1 MQDYPLTDLNKNM
14 LQKVHDFCEYLTDWD
29 TKRKYYIKEL
39 LPDYIYPY
47 PKAWEKLPKEAKD
60 IFLEIQ
66 DQATGKELNHL
77 LDIIVGVKEN
87 YEEIKKQKEQKERE
101 QKELVKQNI
110 DSTFMAIDNGD
121 IEEACTIF
129 NSNHSDIQY
138 FNPIY
143 FSKIS
148 SKIKIAQFLKYRRIE
163 KLVHFTNIE
172 NLASILKI
180 GLLPRK
186 TLEEQNINFV
196 YSDESR
202 IEGRKDCICL
212 SVEYPNNKMLFKKYN
227 TIGEYVVLIL
237 NAKPILLNDDKKYY
251 LFINAASV
259 PNSLKSDKL
268 TAPIYFEN
276 MFQKQVGWGKPD
288 RDEKL
293 PSFVPTCE
301 QAEILLQG
309 SVDINDIQEVHF
321 RNEKDYNDFINSC
334 KDKELIET
342 FLPKFKIN
350 KYYFGKREDVEWE
363 QR

>member
-1 MQDYPLTDLNKNM
+1 MKIFEENR
-14 LQKVHDFCEYLTDWD
+14 F
-29 TKRKYYIKEL
+29 YICTFFPEL
-39 LPDYIYPY
+39 L
-47 PKAWEKLPKEAKD
+47 
-60 IFLEIQ
+60 
-66 DQATGKELNHL
+66 H
-77 LDIIVGVKEN
+77 
-87 YEEIKKQKEQKERE
+87 
-101 QKELVKQNI
+101 
-110 DSTFMAIDNGD
+110 
-121 IEEACTIF
+121 
-129 NSNHSDIQY
+129 
-138 FNPIY
+138 
-143 FSKIS
+143 
-148 SKIKIAQFLKYRRIE
+148 KIAIAKSLRTRKVQ

-202 IEGRKDCICL
+202 LEGRKDCICL

-227 TIGEYVVLIL
+227 TIGEYVVLVL

-268 TAPIYFEN
+268 TASIYFEN
-276 MFQKQVGWGKPD
+276 MFQKQVGKNKLD

-293 PSFVPTCE
+293 PSFAPTCE

-309 SVDINDIQEVHF
+309 KVDINDIQEVHF

>member
-1 MQDYPLTDLNKNM
+1 MQGYPLYELSEKM
-14 LQKVHDFCEYLTDWD
+14 LRKVHDFCEYLTDWD
-29 TKRKYYIKEL
+29 TKREYYINEL

-47 PKAWEKLPKEAKD
+47 PEALKKLPKEAK
-60 IFLEIQ
+60 EIYDAIYNQ
-66 DQATGKELNHL
+66 SKGKETVHL

-101 QKELVKQNI
+101 QKELIKQNI
-110 DSTFMAIDNGD
+110 DSILTAINSGDLELAMNIFEENRFYICTFFP
-121 IEEACTIF
+121 ELL
-129 NSNHSDIQY
+129 H
-138 FNPIY
+138 
-143 FSKIS
+143 
-148 SKIKIAQFLKYRRIE
+148 KIAIAKSLRTRKVQ

-180 GLLPRK
+180 GLLPRM

-227 TIGEYVVLIL
+227 TIGEYVVLVL

>member
-14 LQKVHDFCEYLTDWD
+14 LQKVHEFCEYLTDWD
-29 TKRKYYIKEL
+29 TKREYYINEL

-47 PKAWEKLPKEAKD
+47 PEALKKLPKEAK
-60 IFLEIQ
+60 EIYDAIYNQ
-66 DQATGKELNHL
+66 SKGKETVHL

-110 DSTFMAIDNGD
+110 DSILTAINSGDLELAMNIFEENRFYICTFFP
-121 IEEACTIF
+121 ELL
-129 NSNHSDIQY
+129 H
-138 FNPIY
+138 
-143 FSKIS
+143 
-148 SKIKIAQFLKYRRIE
+148 KIAIAKSLRTRKVQ

-227 TIGEYVVLIL
+227 TIGEYVVLVL

-276 MFQKQVGWGKPD
+276 MFQKQVGKNKLD

>member
-1 MQDYPLTDLNKNM
+1 MQGYPLYELSEKM
-14 LQKVHDFCEYLTDWD
+14 LRKVHEFCEYLTDWD
-29 TKRKYYIKEL
+29 TKREYYINEL

-47 PKAWEKLPKEAKD
+47 PEALKKLPKEAK
-60 IFLEIQ
+60 EIYDAIYNQ
-66 DQATGKELNHL
+66 SKGKETVHL

-101 QKELVKQNI
+101 QKELIKQNI
-110 DSTFMAIDNGD
+110 DSILTAINSGDLELAMNIFEENRFYICTFFP
-121 IEEACTIF
+121 ELL
-129 NSNHSDIQY
+129 H
-138 FNPIY
+138 
-143 FSKIS
+143 
-148 SKIKIAQFLKYRRIE
+148 KIAIAKSLRTRKVQ

-196 YSDESR
+196 YSDKSR

-227 TIGEYVVLIL
+227 TIGEYVVLVL

-276 MFQKQVGWGKPD
+276 MFQKQVGKNKLD

-309 SVDINDIQEVHF
+309 NVDINNIQEVHF

>member
-1 MQDYPLTDLNKNM
+1 MQGYPLYELSEKM
-14 LQKVHDFCEYLTDWD
+14 LRKVHEFCEYLTDWD
-29 TKRKYYIKEL
+29 TKREYYINEL

-47 PKAWEKLPKEAKD
+47 PEALKKLPKEAK
-60 IFLEIQ
+60 EIYDAIYNQ
-66 DQATGKELNHL
+66 SKGKETVHL

-110 DSTFMAIDNGD
+110 DSILTAINSGDLELAMNIFEENRFYIYTFFP
-121 IEEACTIF
+121 ELL
-129 NSNHSDIQY
+129 H
-138 FNPIY
+138 
-143 FSKIS
+143 
-148 SKIKIAQFLKYRRIE
+148 KIAIAKSLRTRKVQ

-227 TIGEYVVLIL
+227 TIGEYVVLVL

-276 MFQKQVGWGKPD
+276 MFQKQVGKNKLD

-309 SVDINDIQEVHF
+309 NVDINNIQEVHF

>member
-14 LQKVHDFCEYLTDWD
+14 LQKVHEFCEYLTDWD
-29 TKRKYYIKEL
+29 TKREYYINEL

-47 PKAWEKLPKEAKD
+47 PEALKKLPKEAK
-60 IFLEIQ
+60 EIYDAIYNQ
-66 DQATGKELNHL
+66 SKGKETVHL

-110 DSTFMAIDNGD
+110 DSILTAINSGDLELAMNIFEENRFYICTFFP
-121 IEEACTIF
+121 ELL
-129 NSNHSDIQY
+129 H
-138 FNPIY
+138 
-143 FSKIS
+143 
-148 SKIKIAQFLKYRRIE
+148 KIAIAKSLRTRKVQ

-227 TIGEYVVLIL
+227 TIGEYVVLVL

-276 MFQKQVGWGKPD
+276 MFQKQVGKNKLD

-309 SVDINDIQEVHF
+309 NVDINNIQEVHF

>member
-1 MQDYPLTDLNKNM
+1 MQDYPLSDLNKNM

-101 QKELVKQNI
+101 QKELAKQNI
-110 DSTFMAIDNGD
+110 DPIFTATDNGD
-121 IEEACTIF
+121 IEEACTVF
-129 NSNHSDIQY
+129 NSLSPKN
-138 FNPIY
+138 
-143 FSKIS
+143 
-148 SKIKIAQFLKYRRIE
+148 KIAQFLKDRKIK

-227 TIGEYVVLIL
+227 TIGEYVVLVL
-237 NAKPILLNDDKKYY
+237 NAKPIILNDDKKYY

-259 PNSLKSDKL
+259 PDSLKSDKL
-268 TAPIYFEN
+268 TAPIYFKN
-276 MFQKQVGWGKPD
+276 MFQKQVGKNKLD

-309 SVDINDIQEVHF
+309 NVDINNIQEVHF